1 MQRKVRDDVAA
12 VERAM
17 VAIRRRQSRR
27 TLASL
32 AAGQG
37 AAADAALA
45 ALLDAVEGEQES
57 GRPSTVTSLT
67 AVLGVD
73 QPRASKL
80 VARATDQGLL
90 RREADPRDG
99 RRCLLVLTT
108 AGHALLES
116 VHRFRRGV
124 FERAMA
130 DWPDRDR
137 ADFARLLTRFVG
149 ALTQDPAR

>member
-45 ALLDAVEGEQES
+45 ALL
-57 GRPSTVTSLT
+57 
-67 AVLGVD
+67 GVD

-99 RRCLLVLTT
+99 RRSLLVLTA

-116 VHRFRRGV
+116 VHRLRRGV